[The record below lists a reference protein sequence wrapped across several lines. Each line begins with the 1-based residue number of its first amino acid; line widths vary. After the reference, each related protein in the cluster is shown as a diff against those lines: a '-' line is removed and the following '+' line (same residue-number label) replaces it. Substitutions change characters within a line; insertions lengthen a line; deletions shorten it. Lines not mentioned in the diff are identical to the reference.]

1 MTAKEPMEI
10 YAVPEIFV
18 DGFTQHTARDG
29 VMSCIGYRKMS
40 EGKIV
45 VVRLVWPATST
56 SSAIDEA
63 TAALTQTGLKIGAG
77 VH

>member
-18 DGFTQHTARDG
+18 DGFTQHMSRDG
-29 VMSCIGYRKMS
+29 VMSCIGYRKMA
-40 EGKIV
+40 EGSIV
-45 VVRLVWPATST
+45 VIRLVWPATST
-56 SSAIDEA
+56 GAAIDEA
-63 TAALTQTGLKIGAG
+63 NEALAMKIG